1 MRIYRLISSFTKRM
15 GTTLKRFFLVMAICL
30 SPITLSAQTYGF
42 NVDYQA
48 GAILKIVSAR
58 MNISSDLVS
67 TSDTESEVGYQFGGF
82 YRININSV
90 FVQPELL
97 YSKIKTQLVFND
109 FDGITGFDP
118 LAEFEFNTI
127 EIPLS
132 FGYRIGNLR
141 LLMGPALSILVS
153 GQRSFLNEVSKVTSD
168 YNRSNLTWHWGIG
181 GDFQRV
187 FVDLR
192 YESGLSKTGESL
204 TNLIGRD
211 FVPKQRQWVFSIAL
225 NLLKD

>member
-1 MRIYRLISSFTKRM
+1 MSIKPKRYFLIF
-15 GTTLKRFFLVMAICL
+15 AIIL
-30 SPITLSAQTYGF
+30 LPIGLSAQTYTYTT
-42 NVDYQA
+42 DYQA
-48 GAILKIVSAR
+48 GIILKIVSAK
-58 MNISSDLVS
+58 MDISSDLVS
-67 TSDTESEVGYQFGGF
+67 TSDAESEVGYQFGGF
-82 YRININSV
+82 YRVNINKI

-97 YSKIKTQLVFND
+97 FSKIKTQLLFND
-109 FDGITGFDP
+109 YDGISGFNP

-132 FGYRIGNLR
+132 FGYRIGSLR
-141 LLMGPALSILVS
+141 LMMGPALSILVS
-153 GQRSFLNEVSKVTSD
+153 GQRSFLNEVNKVTSE

-187 FVDLR
+187 FIDLK

>member
-1 MRIYRLISSFTKRM
+1 MSIK
-15 GTTLKRFFLVMAICL
+15 LKRYFLIFAIFL
-30 SPITLSAQTYGF
+30 LPVGVSAQTYSYTT
-42 NVDYQA
+42 DYQA
-48 GAILKIVSAR
+48 GILLKIVSAR
-58 MNISSDLVS
+58 MSIDSDLVS

-82 YRININSV
+82 YRVNINRV

-97 YSKIKTQLVFND
+97 FSKIKTQLLFND
-109 FDGITGFDP
+109 YDGIQGFNP

-141 LLMGPALSILVS
+141 LRMGPALSILIS
-153 GQRSFLNEVSKVTSD
+153 GQRSFLNEVNKVTSD

-187 FVDLR
+187 FVDLK

-204 TNLIGRD
+204 TNLIGRN
-211 FVPKQRQWVFSIAL
+211 FVPKQRQWVLSIAL